1 MQQSKVSVKYS
12 EQNSVFGR
20 VSYRLLLEFL
30 WEGVGW
36 GGCSFEAGRLLTFS
50 AFMLGAHSNK
60 YGINRALLFLFFDS
74 HCGFT

>member
-1 MQQSKVSVKYS
+1 M
-12 EQNSVFGR
+12 
-20 VSYRLLLEFL
+20 
-30 WEGVGW
+30 GW

-60 YGINRALLFLFFDS
+60 YGINRALLFLFFDA